1 MKKGHSKNRHSS
13 RGASKRNCNS
23 YPVIHVNIIISYK
36 DSINEKAEDSKDN
49 LKWTKIFCISQIID
63 FVINFLFRLIDI
75 L

>member
-23 YPVIHVNIIISYK
+23 YHVIHVNIFISK
-36 DSINEKAEDSKDN
+36 DSINEETKDSKEN
-49 LKWTKIFCISQIID
+49 LKWTKIFGISQIID
-63 FVINFLFRLIDI
+63 FVIDFSFRLLGI